1 MENENH
7 KLKLDLTKMC
17 WYMRGSVTLS
27 EAFQTSRDDRQKI
40 SEVIKENIELVKKTK
55 MPLL

>member
-1 MENENH
+1 LENENH

>member
-1 MENENH
+1 
-7 KLKLDLTKMC
+7 MC

-55 MPLL
+55 LPLL